1 MAPGDPLG
9 RGRRAASAGR
19 LSADHAGG
27 PGPAG
32 RAAGAP
38 SGPGGAD
45 GAGPRSRPEPDTP
58 DPHRSAG
65 PEGASGPAEHADAP
79 GRGSCGGESGA
90 ARGSS
95 DKTAASG
102 AASPHDTGTD
112 VADEDAEERR
122 DADFYLDLAERLRE
136 AHRRAE
142 ALPEGVRIPVIRRL
156 LAVTESVKRD
166 AARGSE
172 RLDRM
177 LEEISAQVDD
187 DSTR

>member
-1 MAPGDPLG
+1 M
-9 RGRRAASAGR
+9 
-19 LSADHAGG
+19 
-27 PGPAG
+27 
-32 RAAGAP
+32 
-38 SGPGGAD
+38 
-45 GAGPRSRPEPDTP
+45 
-58 DPHRSAG
+58 
-65 PEGASGPAEHADAP
+65 
-79 GRGSCGGESGA
+79 
-90 ARGSS
+90 
-95 DKTAASG
+95 
-102 AASPHDTGTD
+102 
-112 VADEDAEERR
+112 ADEDAEERR